1 MSTLDNYRLEKKFEI
16 NKEYEHKINA
26 LLKLKGIIGIIPNDE
41 FNRRMKEIKDEKKE
55 MISKIH

>member
-26 LLKLKGIIGIIPNDE
+26 LLKLKGIIPNDQ

-55 MISKIH
+55 MISKIQ

>member
-16 NKEYEHKINA
+16 NKEYEHKIKL
-26 LLKLKGIIGIIPNDE
+26 LLKLKGIIPNDE

-55 MISKIH
+55 KISKIH

>member
-26 LLKLKGIIGIIPNDE
+26 LLKLKGIIPNDE
-41 FNRRMKEIKDEKKE
+41 VNRRMKEIKDEKKE
-55 MISKIH
+55 RIRKIH